1 MKERGKNKKP
11 PKENSQNLS
20 SSINA
25 SFQLQFGSF
34 ILYFSHFLSPL
45 SFLGINKMSGGSVE
59 ARFPML
65 LLAHPKQFKVGVGVD
80 VKMARTV
87 TYSHLIYD

>member
-1 MKERGKNKKP
+1 
-11 PKENSQNLS
+11 
-20 SSINA
+20 
-25 SFQLQFGSF
+25 
-34 ILYFSHFLSPL
+34 
-45 SFLGINKMSGGSVE
+45 MSGGSVE
-59 ARFPML
+59 ARFPM